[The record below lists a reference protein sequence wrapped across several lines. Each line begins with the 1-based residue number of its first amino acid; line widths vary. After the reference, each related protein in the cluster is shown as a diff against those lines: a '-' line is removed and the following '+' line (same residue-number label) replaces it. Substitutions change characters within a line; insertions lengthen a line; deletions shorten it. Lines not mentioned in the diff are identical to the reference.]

1 MSLSLHRKR
10 IRELIDDSD
19 IKDAP
24 TAYYTLFH
32 DPKKS
37 DLHTAVNEDGSA
49 VGFVGSFQTGQDLF
63 RRLVT
68 MKCQHVEVARDLLA
82 ETLIAGRHYIFF
94 ANLSQLQ
101 VLDGNLQLENER
113 ILEIYRLE
121 TTRFQPE
128 INVMV
133 VHKQALNGTPRCEIN
148 SSGSGAVAGVNW
160 MSPGFAEIYVQVD
173 EAARG
178 RGWGKSVVSALTET
192 LLRVGRTPLYLVESN
207 NVASRQLAER
217 VGFVNT
223 GSRQVYADAVYG
235 EDDKAG
241 G

>member
-1 MSLSLHRKR
+1 MTLSLERKR
-10 IRELIDDSD
+10 IRELVDDSD

-24 TAYYTLFH
+24 SAYYALFH
-32 DPKKS
+32 DPQKS
-37 DLHTAVNEDGSA
+37 DLHTAVNGDGKT

-68 MKCQHVEVARDLLA
+68 MKCQQVDVAKELLA
-82 ETLIAGRHYIFF
+82 ETLVVGRHYLFF

-121 TTRFQPE
+121 TIRFQPE

-133 VHKQALNGTPRCEIN
+133 VHKQAPNGTPRCEIN
-148 SSGSGAVAGVNW
+148 SSGYGAVAGVNW

-173 EAARG
+173 EATRG

-192 LLRVGRTPLYLVESN
+192 LLRMGRTPLYLVESN
-207 NVASRQLAER
+207 NVASRQLAEG

-223 GSRQVYADAVYG
+223 GSRQVFADAIYNG
-235 EDDKAG
+235 
-241 G
+241 